1 MSTGNRNQVEI
12 AIKDH
17 KIMES
22 SPAILML
29 LNPQLKH
36 QALYIILML
45 LKTTGNDL
53 ENIYA
58 KDIEE
63 ANLIEIVKKLAGE
76 SEFSRKARLILEFF
90 PTNQI
95 EEGYWGG

>member
-1 MSTGNRNQVEI
+1 
-12 AIKDH
+12 
-17 KIMES
+17 
-22 SPAILML
+22 ML